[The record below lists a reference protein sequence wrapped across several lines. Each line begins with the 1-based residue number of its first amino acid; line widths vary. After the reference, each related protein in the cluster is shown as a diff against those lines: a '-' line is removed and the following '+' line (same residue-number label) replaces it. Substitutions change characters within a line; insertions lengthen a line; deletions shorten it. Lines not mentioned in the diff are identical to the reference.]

1 MIKRTTIFNG
11 LLGATGVLI
20 IVAGALYMY
29 ATRIEQPYLY
39 YQNLPFPIGSQVI
52 AGEAVH
58 LAVER
63 CSRADET
70 RSYGTTHT
78 LTDVDSKQSVLLPNV
93 EVSIEPGC
101 HRSISKIN
109 VIPGDTKA
117 GRYIVGGLATVE
129 GTFVTHKV
137 AWYSEPFEVIA
148 APPAAKGEPG
158 ATGAAGPA
166 GKVGKTGDKG
176 DKGSDGA
183 TGATGRQGVAGN
195 GFWGKP

>member
-78 LTDVDSKQSVLLPNV
+78 LTDVGSKQSVLLPNV

-109 VIPGDTKA
+109 VIPADTKA

-137 AWYSEPFEVIA
+137 AWYSEPFDVIA
-148 APPAAKGEPG
+148 APPVARG
-158 ATGAAGPA
+158 ATGAPGPA

-183 TGATGRQGVAGN
+183 TGATGRQGAAGS